1 VVWCTRKYSATS
13 RTVNTPV
20 FMLEWVRF
28 AIVVV
33 LAVPA
38 FVDAVWEQRAKNV
51 RAIIWA

>member
-1 VVWCTRKYSATS
+1 
-13 RTVNTPV
+13 
-20 FMLEWVRF
+20 LEWVRF

-51 RAIIWA
+51 RAIIWAWPDLASYGLLFEVSN